1 MAKTKAK
8 KVRSS
13 RPRRAADRAARPA
26 APSEY
31 TRELVLLGR
40 RAKEASRVLASST
53 AETRNR
59 ALTAMADA
67 LEKHRD
73 DLLFK
78 NEIDVEAGRRAGL
91 APALLDRLAL
101 TPRRVNDMARGLRE
115 IAALPDPLGEVLSNW
130 DRPNGLNVK
139 KVRVP
144 LGVVAMIYEAR
155 PNVTVDATGLCLKSG
170 NAVILRGGK
179 EALESNTAL
188 VNVLRAALPEAGLPA
203 AAVQFVE
210 TTDRSVIR
218 DLVRMDRFVDLVI
231 PRGGEEM
238 VTAIREMAT
247 VPVLSHGK
255 GLCALY
261 VDKAAAWPQPCRPG
275 PRR

>member
-13 RPRRAADRAARPA
+13 RPRRAADRTARPA

-91 APALLDRLAL
+91 APALVDRLAL
-101 TPRRVNDMARGLRE
+101 TPRRVDDMARGLRE

-203 AAVQFVE
+203 EAVQFVE

-238 VTAIREMAT
+238 VAAVREMAT

-255 GLCALY
+255 GLCA
-261 VDKAAAWPQPCRPG
+261 
-275 PRR
+275 